1 MEDMNRQ
8 ALPKDPETEL
18 AESLPVPQPDKDKDK
33 DKEVKENEDIEE
45 TAPAEPAKGK
55 EGKKRKRK
63 KGNKKAVKEGGDEV
77 RPIKQSQKKAAVPLD
92 VVNDGKSVVGDIP
105 KWLMKHGWKK
115 VTLPLEIVEDGQSIV
130 GDIEGEAELSR
141 RGWAMKDT

>member
-1 MEDMNRQ
+1 MDAFIAFAKTCFSMYLTMRVKTDTYIYLTAMEDMNRQ

-105 KWLMKHGWKK
+105 K
-115 VTLPLEIVEDGQSIV
+115 
-130 GDIEGEAELSR
+130 
-141 RGWAMKDT
+141 